1 MAPAM
6 SSGVVSQFGRSGSA
20 MPSCS
25 AVVLTQRR
33 YPSLARHLS
42 SEQVFDKVG
51 TPMGFNNPNMPWW
64 ELEAALSDRPP
75 EVRGKDGRN
84 PGSPAWN
91 AGGDGPAWSRKRQ
104 PYVAPDA
111 DLTKPLLRPDAPS
124 VP

>member
-1 MAPAM
+1 
-6 SSGVVSQFGRSGSA
+6 
-20 MPSCS
+20 
-25 AVVLTQRR
+25 
-33 YPSLARHLS
+33 
-42 SEQVFDKVG
+42 
-51 TPMGFNNPNMPWW
+51 MGFNNPNMPWW

-75 EVRGKDGRN
+75 EVRGKDGRS

-124 VP
+124 VPYAELHLSLIHI